1 MTLSFTYPLALAA
14 LLVMPAAAAQTPI
27 CSKFPT
33 LGAQTQAGWCAD
45 IVSTAAL
52 GLRMPRTVL
61 WLAKKDGIDE
71 LLVVDMGSWE
81 PNRGRLL
88 AVSVNTAQ
96 GTATARELLK
106 GLDRPHGLRLGPDG
120 RIYLGEASRIS
131 RFPKPGTDAVALE
144 PVVSDLPLDGRHPL
158 KEFVFGA
165 DKSLYINV
173 GAATDRCEKKASV
186 GANGAPDCPE
196 MTSPKPQAAVY
207 VARFEWPQ
215 GKLTSLTPFATGLRN
230 SMALVAHPS
239 GSVFQAENNIDFPEE
254 AFPAEEI
261 NKLVSGGHYGWPG
274 CVENRKPLGSFTA
287 AACGKTLA
295 PAALLPA
302 HAAPLHMQYSQAAF
316 VPGQAA
322 QRSGLL
328 VSFHG
333 YRASGQRLV
342 RYDTQADGTPVGAPV
357 ALLYDPGPG
366 KGAEGG
372 KNARK
377 PGGPVGWAEDDKG
390 QLWIADDRNRLL
402 VWLHRGR

>member
-1 MTLSFTYPLALAA
+1 MKHLITSLLTATMLAWL
-14 LLVMPAAAAQTPI
+14 PAAHAQTPV

-33 LGAQTQAGWCAD
+33 LGAKTQPGWCAD

-61 WLAKKDGIDE
+61 WMGRQNGVDE
-71 LLVVDMGSWE
+71 LLVLDMGSWE

-96 GTATARELLK
+96 GTASAKELLK

-120 RIYLGEASRIS
+120 RVYLGEASRIS
-131 RFPKPGTDAVALE
+131 RFAKPGSEAVVLE
-144 PVVSDLPLDGRHPL
+144 PVVSDLPIEGRHPL

-173 GAATDRCEKKASV
+173 GAATDRCDKKASV
-186 GANGAPDCPE
+186 GADGAPTCPE
-196 MTSPKPQAAVY
+196 MTPPKPQAAVY
-207 VARFEWPQ
+207 VARFEWPH
-215 GKLTSLTPFATGLRN
+215 GKLTSVAPFAIGLRN

-274 CVENRKPLGSFTA
+274 CVENRKPLGSFTP
-287 AACGKTLA
+287 AACAKTVA

-302 HAAPLHMQYSQAAF
+302 HAAPLHMQYSQATL

-333 YRASGQRLV
+333 YRATGQRLV

-357 ALLYDPGPG
+357 ELLYDPGPG
-366 KGAEGG
+366 KAESG
-372 KNARK
+372 KSARK

-390 QLWIADDRNRLL
+390 HLWIADDRNRWL
-402 VWLHRGR
+402 VWLHRGQ